1 MIGYLDALGMVK
13 VHGMREVRAVGD
25 DAICGSRTLAGVSCA
40 APQEHEEA
48 RRRSKG
54 LVMRN
59 YIRIGVPSQEARGT
73 EIPATKVQEEY
84 GFFRLS
90 GYLV

>member
-1 MIGYLDALGMVK
+1 VAAVRWLECPVQLPK
-13 VHGMREVRAVGD
+13 SMRRHA
-25 DAICGSRTLAGVSCA
+25 
-40 APQEHEEA
+40 
-48 RRRSKG
+48 RRSKG

-59 YIRIGVPSQEARGT
+59 YIRIGVPSKEARGT

>member
-1 MIGYLDALGMVK
+1 
-13 VHGMREVRAVGD
+13 
-25 DAICGSRTLAGVSCA
+25 
-40 APQEHEEA
+40 
-48 RRRSKG
+48 
-54 LVMRN
+54 MRN